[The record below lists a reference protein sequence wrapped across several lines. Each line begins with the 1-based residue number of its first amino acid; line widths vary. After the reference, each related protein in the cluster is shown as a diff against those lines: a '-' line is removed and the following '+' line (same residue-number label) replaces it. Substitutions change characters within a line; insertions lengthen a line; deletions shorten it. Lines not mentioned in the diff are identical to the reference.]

1 MLVPVLLSRA
11 IPLAGMTRRIPP
23 AYVQRCLQPPIP
35 SHPLMD
41 KEEEA
46 TFVPPLGGKINI
58 LGVCFVWGPSDSV
71 LLESFVGL
79 KVSDVH
85 CLLL

>member
-1 MLVPVLLSRA
+1 
-11 IPLAGMTRRIPP
+11 
-23 AYVQRCLQPPIP
+23 
-35 SHPLMD
+35 MD

-46 TFVPPLGGKINI
+46 TFVPPFGGKINI